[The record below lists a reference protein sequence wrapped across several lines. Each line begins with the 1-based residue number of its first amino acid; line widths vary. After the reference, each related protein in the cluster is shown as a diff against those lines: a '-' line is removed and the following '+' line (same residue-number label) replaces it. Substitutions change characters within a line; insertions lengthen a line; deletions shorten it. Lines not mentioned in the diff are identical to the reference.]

1 MKRLLEMISMPKKDI
16 STIDDPPLLRSINN
30 ILPVDKKKYDDSYE
44 ALNRYRG
51 FLRFHISCP
60 SHLLYLQG
68 RNKYLG
74 FYI

>member
-1 MKRLLEMISMPKKDI
+1 MPKKDI
-16 STIDDPPLLRSINN
+16 STIDDPPLLRSFNN
-30 ILPVDKKKYDDSYE
+30 ILPVDKNYDDSYE

-68 RNKYLG
+68 RNKDLG